1 MEEKNIERLYKLLE
15 CAERE
20 KDTETA
26 AVLRWAILNWKTD
39 KRRLATVLL
48 SCSVGYAAV
57 WLSICVTIPPDP
69 VRSCAR
75 IY

>member
-1 MEEKNIERLYKLLE
+1 M
-15 CAERE
+15 
-20 KDTETA
+20 
-26 AVLRWAILNWKTD
+26 
-39 KRRLATVLL
+39 